1 MTSEAFRAYLEESKG
16 LERDLLEEQVRS
28 RAVAWRVAMASWGL
42 LALTLLGFV
51 GLLPLR
57 RVEPYVVRVDNAT
70 GAVDIVTVLREAPR
84 SYGEVVDKYW
94 LNKYVLNREAYDW
107 QTLQASYDTA
117 VLLSSEAVQR
127 EIAALFDGPQARDK
141 LLGERVRYL
150 VKVRSIV
157 PSKDT
162 AVVRFVR
169 TRRVEGAEDVDENL
183 VATVGFQ
190 YVAAPMKEE
199 DRLVNPLGFQVT
211 SYRVDP
217 ESVGG

>member
-1 MTSEAFRAYLEESKG
+1 MTPEAFRTYLEESKG
-16 LERDLLEEQVRS
+16 LERDFLEEQIRS
-28 RAVAWRVAMASWGL
+28 KALAWRLALGSWGL
-42 LALTLLGFV
+42 LALALLGYAQ
-51 GLLPLR
+51 LLPLKK
-57 RVEPYVVRVDNAT
+57 VEPYVVRVDNAT
-70 GAVDIVTVLREAPR
+70 GAVDIVTVLREAPQ

-94 LNKYVLNREAYDW
+94 LNKYVLNRESYDW

-127 EIAALFDGPQARDK
+127 EIAALFDGPKARDK
-141 LLGERVRYL
+141 VLGERVRYV
-150 VKVRSIV
+150 VKVRSIT

-169 TRRVEGAEDVDENL
+169 TRRVEGAEDADESL
-183 VATVGFQ
+183 VATIGFQ
-190 YVAAPMKEE
+190 YVPAPMKEE

-217 ESVGG
+217 ESAGG